1 MKKIIVITAAT
12 FMTLFSANAQSD
24 SKALQ
29 LGAKGGVNFSN
40 IDGDDIG
47 DNKSRT
53 SFNVGLVA
61 EIPLTERI
69 SFQPELLY
77 SGQGFDIQERD
88 QDNAFDTDD
97 NIEYQLDYIQVPL
110 LFKAYLIKGLSVEA
124 GPQFGFKINEEI
136 DFQPTADGGDVDID
150 RDDSNVKNFDTSL
163 ALGSSYKFDGGFF
176 VSARYTFGLTNIFD
190 DNTVFENVDAKNKV
204 WQFGIGFMF

>member
-1 MKKIIVITAAT
+1 MKKIILITTAT
-12 FMTLFSANAQSD
+12 FFTLFTLNAQSD
-24 SKALQ
+24 SKAVQ
-29 LGAKGGVNFSN
+29 VGAKGGVNFSN
-40 IDGDDIG
+40 INGDDIG

-61 EIPLTERI
+61 EIPLSERI

-77 SGQGFDIQERD
+77 SGQGFDLKEQD
-88 QDNAFDTDD
+88 QDNVFDTDD

-110 LFKAYLIKGLSVEA
+110 LIKAYLVKGLSVEA

-136 DFQPTADGGDVDID
+136 DFQPNSDGGDLDIN
-150 RDDSNVKNFDTSL
+150 RDDSYVKNFDTSL

-176 VSARYTFGLTNIFD
+176 VNARYTLGLTNIFKED
-190 DNTVFENVDAKNKV
+190 TVLENVDAKNNV